1 METLSCSEMKKALQC
16 SDVSFQ
22 REREPCDGELLVGSI
37 AAALEQSQ
45 EARAG
50 GGDVSR
56 EAAPGGLIK
65 RGTTAPFEGSDCTK
79 PQGDSPSLC
88 QIYTRRSEGPR
99 GYFLPQPLMV

>member
-22 REREPCDGELLVGSI
+22 REREPCDGELFVGSI

-56 EAAPGGLIK
+56 EAVPGGLIK
-65 RGTTAPFEGSDCTK
+65 RGTTAPFLGS
-79 PQGDSPSLC
+79 DSPSLC
-88 QIYTRRSEGPR
+88 QTYTRRSEGPR
-99 GYFLPQPLMV
+99 GYFLPQPLRV